1 MKDDRECG
9 LLVSMRQP
17 IFIRPVTEEERQL
30 IEAGRRSNDAFVMRR
45 SQILLAS
52 ARGERVPSIASAL
65 SCDQQTVRNAIHAFN
80 QKGPDALQA
89 GSRRP
94 HRLGTALAEV
104 DAETFKA
111 LLPRRPRDFGPPTG
125 LWTLELVAKVCV
137 QLGWSKTEV
146 SAQTI
151 RQTLLRSK
159 INWKRAKH
167 WITSPDPQYQ
177 GKKTPVTA

>member
-1 MKDDRECG
+1 
-9 LLVSMRQP
+9 MRQP
-17 IFIRPVTEEERQL
+17 IFIRSLTEEERQQ
-30 IEAGRRSNDAFVMRR
+30 IEAGLRSCEAFVLRR

-94 HRLGTALAEV
+94 QRVGSALAHI

-111 LLPRRPRDFGPPTG
+111 LLHRSPRDFGKPTG
-125 LWTLELVAKVCV
+125 LWTLELVALVCLEV
-137 QLGWSKTEV
+137 GWTKTAV
-146 SAQTI
+146 SAETI
-151 RQTLLRSK
+151 RQTLLRAK

-177 GKKTPVTA
+177 LKKTPVTA

>member
-1 MKDDRECG
+1 
-9 LLVSMRQP
+9 MRHP

-30 IEAGRRSNDAFVMRR
+30 IEAGLRSKDAFVMRR

-65 SCDQQTVRNAIHAFN
+65 SCDQPTVRNAIHAFN

-94 HRLGTALAEV
+94 QRLRTALTHV

-111 LLPRRPRDFGPPTG
+111 LLHRSPRDFGKPTG
-125 LWTLELVAKVCV
+125 LWTLELVAMVCV
-137 QLGWSKTEV
+137 EVGWTNTEV
-146 SAQTI
+146 SAETI
-151 RQTLLRSK
+151 RQTLLRCK

-177 GKKTPVTA
+177 LKKTPVTA

>member
-1 MKDDRECG
+1 
-9 LLVSMRQP
+9 MRPP
-17 IFIRPVTEEERQL
+17 IFIRPVTEEERKL
-30 IEAGRRSNDAFVMRR
+30 IEAGLRSCDAFVMRR

-94 HRLGTALAEV
+94 HGLRTALASV

-111 LLPRRPRDFGPPTG
+111 LLHRRPRDFGKPTG
-125 LWTLELVAKVCV
+125 RWTLELVALVCLE
-137 QLGWSKTEV
+137 LGWTSTQF
-146 SAQTI
+146 SAETI
-151 RQTLLRSK
+151 RQTLLRLK

-167 WITSPDPQYQ
+167 WIPSPDPQYQ
-177 GKKTPVTA
+177 LKKTPVPA